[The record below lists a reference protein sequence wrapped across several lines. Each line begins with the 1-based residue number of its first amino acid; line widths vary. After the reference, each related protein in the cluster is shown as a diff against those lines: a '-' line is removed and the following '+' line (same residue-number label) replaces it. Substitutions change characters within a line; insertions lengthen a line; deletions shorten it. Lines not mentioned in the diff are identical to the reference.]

1 MEKAFRCPHCGAQVL
16 FEKEAEDLCFFCSTQ
31 LKEADAME
39 SVDWGFY
46 VPKYVETEKY
56 RTLVCRD
63 CGKKHFMAS
72 DSEIPMRT
80 CTFCGGINIEE
91 EDSAGHPLPA
101 PTRILSFRYTLEEAR
116 KAYKDR
122 LKQEKL
128 RMRFYGGKEYVD
140 SVSPIYIPCFLF
152 NYQLYAATVMSV
164 VPQVKVMTGV
174 GDKLVDKLT
183 TNEISFERTSS
194 AVTPYPKNFNTEMV
208 WMDVPESACNGI
220 RDDLFEKIS
229 PFLVKGNTCDEEKLP
244 RNCVFVQID
253 KDPGNIDDIFLSRIR
268 KWVKECIIS
277 ENLTHFKISSYVD
290 ETEYSRPLGELAY
303 IPVWQMKR
311 RKKDECILWY
321 MNGITGENSPVMV
334 VSASQSEAAGA
345 ETDSAKNG
353 LENFTKK
360 KIKNYTLSD
369 VTNPD
374 SPLNCRTYMVDT
386 VASAIAMESQLSQSA
401 SDKALLRL
409 EKTIAKTTLDIKVP
423 VGEAYG
429 AEALEEVKKS
439 RSMPLP
445 SNPVPLPEEH
455 SPLYMMKQEIQNR
468 SLGRGKRLPE
478 KPIDRQ
484 VGNEKRPDEIQPDTH
499 ESLAVE
505 FGLADLPE
513 FDPDGPDPFKKS

>member
-16 FEKEAEDLCFFCSTQ
+16 FEKEAENLCFFCSTP
-31 LKEADAME
+31 LKEADTIE

-46 VPKYVETEKY
+46 VPNYLQSEKY

-91 EDSAGHPLPA
+91 EESSKHPMPA
-101 PTRILSFRYTLEEAR
+101 PTKILSFRYTLEEAR
-116 KAYKDR
+116 EAYKNR

-140 SVSPIYIPCFLF
+140 SISPVYIPCFLF
-152 NYQLYAATVMSV
+152 DYQLFAAAVMSV
-164 VPQVKVMTGV
+164 VPQVKATTGM

-194 AVTPYPKNFNTEMV
+194 VVTPYPKNFNAEMV
-208 WMDVPESACNGI
+208 WMNVPQSACTGI

-244 RNCVFVQID
+244 KDCVFVQID
-253 KDPGNIDDIFLSRIR
+253 KEPESVDNTFLTQIR
-268 KWVKECIIS
+268 TWVKECIIS
-277 ENLTHFKISSYVD
+277 ENLEHFRISSYVD
-290 ETEYSRPLGELAY
+290 ETKYTKPLGELAY

-311 RKKDECILWY
+311 RKKDECIIWY
-321 MNGITGENSPVMV
+321 MNGITGDDSPVMV
-334 VSASQSEAAGA
+334 VSADPSEETEAVAENAKAAF
-345 ETDSAKNG
+345 
-353 LENFTKK
+353 ENHTKK
-360 KIKNYTLSD
+360 KIKNYTYSD

-374 SPLNCRTYMVDT
+374 SALNCRTYMVDT

-409 EKTIAKTTLDIKVP
+409 EKTMAKTTIDIKVP
-423 VGEAYG
+423 IAEAFG
-429 AEALEEVKKS
+429 AEANEELKKS
-439 RSMPLP
+439 RTQPLP

-468 SLGRGKRLPE
+468 SLGRGKKLPE
-478 KPIDRQ
+478 KPLDRR
-484 VGNEKRPDEIQPDTH
+484 VGNETPPDELQPDTH

-513 FDPDGPDPFKKS
+513 FDPDGPNPFKKT